1 MAITDIQISEE
12 LKTDAPS
19 IKYRGNEGPKSPQ
32 EMQQMMIAS
41 LEEEYAKYRFDMLE
55 QGLEPMSLQ
64 QFIEQAIAEGQMT
77 SNQSLSSDREMAAYG
92 GIMGIDGRKQ
102 YGIGSYFQ
110 KLKDKFVDDI
120 IPNEIKDNPELAAAA
135 ALVGANYFDVIPG
148 SKSSKGYIGDLFENI
163 PQSVKDAPGKV
174 RDFIFERPEAEV
186 MTDSSGNVVLGK
198 DGKPIYKQGQSI
210 AQQIGSGL
218 AKNIVPILGGVTAGV
233 FTKNQPEQPGL
244 PDDTT
249 ALNLADLKKGANL
262 ATQQQGLAAGLN
274 FLPAVSARKFTP
286 EEMAITYAQS
296 AANGGRIGFEEG
308 GGIMNL
314 GGMEK
319 DYRETGGF
327 VDIGAKEKADDV
339 PARLSVNEFVMTADA
354 VRGMGNGDINLGA
367 KRMEDLMKIM
377 EPKGK
382 KRASEMFQ
390 VSERLSEVV

>member
-382 KRASEMFQ
+382 KELQKCFKFQ
-390 VSERLSEVV
+390 KD

>member
-327 VDIGAKEKADDV
+327 VVII
-339 PARLSVNEFVMTADA
+339 LSGF
-354 VRGMGNGDINLGA
+354 ISI
-367 KRMEDLMKIM
+367 IM
-377 EPKGK
+377 
-382 KRASEMFQ
+382 
-390 VSERLSEVV
+390 